1 MEKRWLVIGLLVGL
15 AGVAE
20 AKGPGPAKRAEAQR
34 HFDAAI
40 AHYKAQEFAEA
51 VDEFEAAYKLRPEP
65 EWLYN
70 LGQACRLARQ
80 LDKALDYYQKYLA
93 EVPDAENRPAVEQ
106 RIAEVEKQRA
116 AAKAAAPPPSAPA
129 TPPMAERAAAPPA
142 ATEPV
147 PPAPVPAADLPHT
160 PYQLGARIRGVF
172 VTSPMLSPYTRAQT
186 QMNSW
191 SLGIEFIYRKP
202 KYDVVT
208 SFDVTSIAVDDGN
221 WLATNEAVN
230 PASDSTHFLQFRGV
244 YLISLD
250 VSIIG
255 HTALGKY
262 LELRYGG
269 GVGVGVVTGDV
280 LDTHD
285 SSQCSPSNASNLSL
299 CNPFSP
305 LTNPPG
311 PITGSALEPALKK
324 TEGPSSDSQDN
335 PHRHSSPDK
344 WPAAP
349 VVNVLMGLRVKL
361 PHKFSAQFE
370 IGFRDAIFFGAG
382 AHYSF

>member
-1 MEKRWLVIGLLVGL
+1 MRAMEKRWLVIGLLVGL

-20 AKGPGPAKRAEAQR
+20 AKGPAKRAEAQR

-80 LDKALDYYQKYLA
+80 WDKALDYYQKYLA

-106 RIAEVEKQRA
+106 RIAEVQKQRA
-116 AAKAAAPPPSAPA
+116 ATHTAETAPPPASAPA
-129 TPPMAERAAAPPA
+129 SAPESVPPA
-142 ATEPV
+142 AVAPV
-147 PPAPVPAADLPHT
+147 PPAPVPSADLPRT

-172 VTSPMLSPYTRAQT
+172 VTSAMLSPYLRAET
-186 QMNSW
+186 QLNSW

-208 SFDVTSIAVDDGN
+208 SFDVMSIAVDDGN
-221 WLATNEAVN
+221 WLATNEQVN
-230 PASDSTHFLQFRGV
+230 PANDSTHYLQFRGV
-244 YLISLD
+244 YIISLD

-255 HTALGKY
+255 HTPLGKY

-285 SSQCSPSNASNLSL
+285 SSLCTPTNASILSQ
-299 CNPFSP
+299 CNPFTP
-305 LTNPPG
+305 

-335 PHRHSSPDK
+335 PHRHPSPDK

-349 VVNVLMGLRVKL
+349 VVNILMGLRVKL
-361 PHKFSAQFE
+361 PHKFSAQIE